1 MAEDALTFIMPL
13 IAYSADTGQEVESFS
28 AMPEVWTAWRRLPI
42 GSFLVGKDRVPAVLK
57 RSSRGL
63 QFFASAPGHGGQTE
77 PESIEHQ
84 LTKIALVQGLRA
96 AGYQARVEQP
106 GRSPLGEEW
115 VADVLAEADGRL
127 IAFEVQLSQQHWDQ
141 YRQRTQRYLAS
152 GVKCLWLVRST
163 HCDALRTAC
172 MRHHV
177 ANGLSYNEA
186 MNQGMDDMPWVHLEV
201 SGAREAQFACSV
213 AVKPSIQPSPALRI
227 APGDFAVGVAEGRM
241 RFKQLHRVWRDWQW
255 QVPQPLVEAPQLSLI
270 PAAPEPSSLIF

>member
-1 MAEDALTFIMPL
+1 MPL
-13 IAYSADTGQEVESFS
+13 IAYSASTGEEVESFS
-28 AMPEVWTAWRRLPI
+28 APPETWIAWRRLPI

-57 RSSRGL
+57 RSSKGL
-63 QFFASAPGHGGQTE
+63 QFFACAPGHGGATE

-115 VADVLAEADGRL
+115 VADVLAEANGRL

-141 YRQRTQRYLAS
+141 YRQRTQRYLTS

-163 HCDALRTAC
+163 HCDALRFAC

-201 SGAREAQFACSV
+201 SRTAGGNLACSI
-213 AVKPSIQPSPALRI
+213 AVKPSVQPSPALRL
-227 APGDFAVGVAEGRM
+227 APGEFAVGVAQGRM
-241 RFKQLHRVWRDWQW
+241 RFKPLLRVWTDWQW
-255 QVPQPLVEAPQLSLI
+255 HVPQPPVEAPQLSFI
-270 PAAPEPSSLIF
+270 PAEPEPSGLIF